1 MVTLVLQVNG
11 KVRSRISVPVD
22 VSEEEVRQQAM
33 EDDKV
38 RSFTEG
44 KSVERV
50 IVVPRRLVNVVVK
63 E

>member
-1 MVTLVLQVNG
+1 VLQVNG

-22 VSEEEVRQQAM
+22 VSEEEVRQQAL

-50 IVVPRRLVNVVVK
+50 IVVPRRLINVVVK
-63 E
+63 G